1 MTRMSTDAPTTRQLS
16 SLDVQFLLDND
27 RNYGHVGS
35 VAILDPSTAKGE
47 FNVETLRA
55 LILDRIHMVPPFTQ
69 RIERVPLDLDW
80 PYWVPDEHFDIGYH
94 VRELALPKPGSM
106 EQLREQ
112 VARIYSRRLDQARPL
127 WELYLIHGL
136 KGGKVAMVSKIHHAA
151 VDGMS
156 GGEIMTILF
165 DVTPEPREVDPPSG
179 EVLSVPSSHEMVG
192 RAIRAFPKAPFRYAD
207 RLARLL
213 PHIDVVPSI
222 LGLPGTEQVSK
233 ALSQVRKT
241 VGIEDRANVVT
252 RPRFQPP
259 SGAYDAMLS
268 PHRIFGFGSI
278 SLTDVKT
285 IKDHFGVKVN
295 DVIVTLTAAALR
307 EHMIFHDM
315 LPDKPL
321 IAQIP
326 VSVRTGD
333 EFGTFGNQISLMFV
347 PIPTHLA
354 DPADQLI
361 AAFEEMGEAKER
373 FKALPAK
380 ALRDVTQFIPPALH
394 QRASRAMFGL
404 AQIGIKPP
412 YNVVISNVPGPPID
426 LYTCGAHLEALF
438 PLSIILD
445 GAGINVT
452 IMSYK
457 DQVDIG
463 ITADREQTPDVQ
475 DIVDGMQRATKMLLK
490 QCR

>member
-1 MTRMSTDAPTTRQLS
+1 MSPKTETTRQLS
-16 SLDVQFLLDND
+16 SLDVQFLLDTD

-35 VAILDPSTAKGE
+35 VAILDPSTAPGE
-47 FNVETLRA
+47 FNVEALRA
-55 LILDRIHMVPPFTQ
+55 LIMSRIHLVPPFTS
-69 RIERVPLDLDW
+69 RLERVPFDLDW

-94 VRELALPKPGSM
+94 VRESALPKPGSM
-106 EQLREQ
+106 EQLSDQ
-112 VARIYSRRLDQARPL
+112 VARIYSRRLDQSRPL
-127 WELYLIHGL
+127 WELYLVHGL

-165 DVTPEPREVDPPSG
+165 DVTPEPREVDPPG
-179 EVLSVPSSHEMVG
+179 DAVTHVPTTKEMVA
-192 RAIRAFPKAPFRYAD
+192 RAIRSAPKAPFRYAD

-213 PHIDVVPSI
+213 PHVDVVPSV

-233 ALSQVRKT
+233 TLSQVRKT
-241 VGIEDRANVVT
+241 VGLEDRATIVT
-252 RPRFQPP
+252 RPRIQPP
-259 SGAYDAMLS
+259 KGAYDGKLS
-268 PHRIFGFGSI
+268 PHRVFGLGSI
-278 SLTDVKT
+278 SLTDVKK

-295 DVIVTLTAAALR
+295 DVIVTLVTTALR
-307 EHMIFHDM
+307 EHMLKHDM
-315 LPDKPL
+315 LPDRPL

-326 VSVRTGD
+326 VSVRTG
-333 EFGTFGNQISLMFV
+333 EEHGTFGNQISLMFV
-347 PIPTHLA
+347 PIPTNKG
-354 DPADQLI
+354 DIVDQLL
-361 AAFEEMGEAKER
+361 AAVDELGEAKAR

-404 AQIGIKPP
+404 VQLGISPP

-426 LYTCGAHLEALF
+426 IYSCGAHLEALY
-438 PLSIILD
+438 PLSIIID

-457 DQVDIG
+457 DSIDIG
-463 ITADREQTPDVQ
+463 VTADRQQTPDVQ
-475 DIVDGMQRATKMLLK
+475 KIVEGMQKATKQLLK
-490 QCR
+490 YCK